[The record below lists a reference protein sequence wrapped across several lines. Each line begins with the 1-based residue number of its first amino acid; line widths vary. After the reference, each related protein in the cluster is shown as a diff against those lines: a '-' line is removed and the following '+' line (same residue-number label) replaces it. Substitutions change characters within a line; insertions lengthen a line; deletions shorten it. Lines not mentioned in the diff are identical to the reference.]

1 MQSGWSSMAG
11 VWVPWSP
18 WSCHSSL
25 DCLPL
30 DSLSPFFLK
39 LLAVSAGTPTATFIW
54 WQTGFHLA
62 AQFRLWN
69 LYDLCSEENPK
80 TPCFITHRI
89 YSNDSIKTVRFRGKQ
104 PAHKFPLALEYNDI
118 AMHTVSGQLDLSRL
132 GSRFSSLNSITET
145 IASRKCMGSGCPKTW
160 MPIPWLFSYRSP
172 RD

>member
-1 MQSGWSSMAG
+1 MLQSLSLETQQRACLHG
-11 VWVPWSP
+11 
-18 WSCHSSL
+18 SSL
-25 DCLPL
+25 WFR
-30 DSLSPFFLK
+30 SAHLK

-62 AQFRLWN
+62 AKFRLWN

-132 GSRFSSLNSITET
+132 GSRFSSRFNYWDYSLKEVHGKWVPKDLNADSMI
-145 IASRKCMGSGCPKTW
+145 I
-160 MPIPWLFSYRSP
+160 
-172 RD
+172 